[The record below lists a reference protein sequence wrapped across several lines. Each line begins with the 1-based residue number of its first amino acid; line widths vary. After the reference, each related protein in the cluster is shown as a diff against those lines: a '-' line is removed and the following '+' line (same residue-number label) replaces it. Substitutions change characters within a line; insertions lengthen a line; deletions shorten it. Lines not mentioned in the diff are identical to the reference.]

1 MIFTCP
7 ACSAGHSVPVSMIPN
22 GGLEQVCRRCRA
34 TFTIHPP
41 GDEAEGSNTDRASAP
56 VGSAEDSA
64 TLPALP
70 GDQTQEQTA
79 AELLDVIDVEGE
91 PTLSMDAAEP
101 LPGDR
106 TPLVELEGT
115 PTPVQTE
122 EPSVYDRV
130 AEGSYRPPEPRPL
143 STAAAAPRAWSEAP
157 QAASGPGFVA
167 RLNAAPLPAR
177 VALLVFPVALGLT
190 LLLSRGEEEEPIQ
203 IPVGP
208 SEVVAPEAPASP
220 AEAAPEPVAPPTFEA
235 PPEPAAEAL
244 SDHPAPEGYLYVQRR
259 RTPLRAEADAAA
271 APVARLKAGRLVRV
285 YETQGDWALV
295 LQEPEGPVG
304 FASRDAL
311 GPLKPVSALAAEVA
325 FEGCRAARKSERP
338 ACLEAAEARVEA
350 CQATC
355 PPLGGGDV
363 DPGARCQAACNLA
376 FEQCQRGC
384 RKRR

>member
-130 AEGSYRPPEPRPL
+130 AEGSYRPP
-143 STAAAAPRAWSEAP
+143 
-157 QAASGPGFVA
+157 
-167 RLNAAPLPAR
+167 
-177 VALLVFPVALGLT
+177 
-190 LLLSRGEEEEPIQ
+190 SRGP
-203 IPVGP
+203 
-208 SEVVAPEAPASP
+208 
-220 AEAAPEPVAPPTFEA
+220 
-235 PPEPAAEAL
+235 
-244 SDHPAPEGYLYVQRR
+244 
-259 RTPLRAEADAAA
+259 
-271 APVARLKAGRLVRV
+271 
-285 YETQGDWALV
+285 
-295 LQEPEGPVG
+295 
-304 FASRDAL
+304 
-311 GPLKPVSALAAEVA
+311 
-325 FEGCRAARKSERP
+325 
-338 ACLEAAEARVEA
+338 
-350 CQATC
+350 
-355 PPLGGGDV
+355 
-363 DPGARCQAACNLA
+363 
-376 FEQCQRGC
+376 
-384 RKRR
+384 